1 MNNVIEIKKLKK
13 RYDNNFELG
22 EINLSIPSGY
32 VIGLIG
38 ENGAGKTTLIKSIL
52 NIITPTAGEIK
63 IFNKDSKKYDS
74 LIKED
79 IGVVLDD
86 IFFPELLTADD
97 IDTIMKDIYKN
108 WDKELFYKYLKDFN
122 LPNNKKIKT
131 LSKGMRKKLEIATS
145 LAHHPKLL
153 ILDEP
158 TSGLDPVVRDD
169 ILDIFL
175 NFIKDENHT
184 ILLSTHITSD
194 LEHIADEI
202 IFIDKGKIILN
213 KSKDELLDNYGI
225 LKCDIDTFDKIN
237 GTYEGEKI
245 LHIYNDRIVKTD
257 KCFYEVVNYS
267 EDAKTIPTTMKI
279 KLLSKYYDEVL
290 TFTYEYV
297 VLKDYTLIPIN
308 DIFVSRPKEYQTY
321 YYIDRFDEKP
331 QEFVE

>member
-1 MNNVIEIKKLKK
+1 MNNVIEIKNLKK
-13 RYDNNFELG
+13 RYDDNFSLG
-22 EINLSIPSGY
+22 DINLSIPSGY

-52 NIITPTAGEIK
+52 NIINIDAGEIK

-79 IGVVLDD
+79 IGIVLDN
-86 IFFPELLTADD
+86 IFFPELLTAGD
-97 IDTIMKDIYKN
+97 IDTIMKDLYKT
-108 WDKELFYKYLKDFN
+108 WDKELFYKYLNDLN

-131 LSKGMRKKLEIATS
+131 LSKGMRKKLEIITA

-194 LEHIADEI
+194 LEHIADKI
-202 IFIDKGKIILN
+202 IFIDKGQIILN

-225 LKCDIDTFDKIN
+225 LKCDIDTFDKISKEDIISYKKN
-237 GTYEGEKI
+237 KYNYEILVSDRNKMLKKYKNSIIDKI
-245 LHIYNDRIVKTD
+245 TLDELMVLVIKGVK
-257 KCFYEVVNYS
+257 
-267 EDAKTIPTTMKI
+267 
-279 KLLSKYYDEVL
+279 
-290 TFTYEYV
+290 
-297 VLKDYTLIPIN
+297 
-308 DIFVSRPKEYQTY
+308 
-321 YYIDRFDEKP
+321 
-331 QEFVE
+331 